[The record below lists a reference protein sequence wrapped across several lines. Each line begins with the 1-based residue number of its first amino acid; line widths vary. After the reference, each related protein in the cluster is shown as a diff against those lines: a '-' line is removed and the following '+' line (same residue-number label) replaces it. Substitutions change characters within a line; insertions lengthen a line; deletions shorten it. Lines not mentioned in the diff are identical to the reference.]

1 MERVAWINEVSVG
14 ADAFYDYAHPN
25 SHPDQSPE
33 YQLVN
38 ALAQT
43 TAFKRLAD
51 IRFLGALD
59 YCLVSQ
65 PNGNQGH
72 SRFTRAQHSI
82 GVATLSIAYLRLR
95 PHNPKQSLACVA
107 AAMLH
112 DIGHPPF
119 SHTIEPLFQHHFGFD
134 HHDASLS
141 IINGSVPLGQ
151 QVVNIL
157 QEFDISPDHVVDIL
171 SGDDS
176 DFDNFFSGPINF
188 DTIEGILRARG
199 YLKMQSLGL
208 TPLRVV
214 EAATDREKK
223 RSKETVDE
231 FWRAK
236 HDMYGLII
244 RSRAGVLCDLLFQE
258 VVKKSIHL
266 LDSSDFLSTESN
278 IFKKVPLLRDV
289 LDKRASLNFVQ
300 CILPRIVKYQRRQ
313 FYVDHETEFSTELD
327 KQRYRQ
333 RKIPATLTLDEMLSA

>member
-1 MERVAWINEVSVG
+1 MEQVRWISEVRVGV
-14 ADAFYDYAHPN
+14 DAHYDYAHPDPY
-25 SHPDQSPE
+25 PDESLE
-33 YQLVN
+33 FQLVN
-38 ALAQT
+38 ALSQT
-43 TAFKRLAD
+43 AAFKRLAD

-72 SRFTRAQHSI
+72 SRFTRAQHSV

-95 PHNPKQSLACVA
+95 SHSPKQSLACVA

-119 SHTIEPLFQHHFGFD
+119 SHTLEPLFKQQFGFD

-151 QVVNIL
+151 QVVRVL
-157 QEFDISPDHVVDIL
+157 KEFSISPDDVVDIL

-199 YLKMQSLGL
+199 YLKMQPLGL
-208 TPLRVV
+208 TPLRVI
-214 EAATDREKK
+214 EAAANRE
-223 RSKETVDE
+223 RDGSKETVDE

-236 HDMYGLII
+236 HDIYGLII

-266 LDSSDFLSTESN
+266 LGEYDFLSTESKM
-278 IFKKVPLLRDV
+278 FKKVPFLRDV
-289 LDKRASLNFVQ
+289 LDKRTSLNFVQ
-300 CILPRIVKYQRRQ
+300 CILPRIVEYQKRQ
-313 FYVDHETEFSTELD
+313 FYVDQEEEFSTKLD
-327 KQRYRQ
+327 KRRYRQ

>member
-1 MERVAWINEVSVG
+1 MEQVPWISEVIVG
-14 ADAFYDYAHPN
+14 VDAQYDYAHPN
-25 SHPDQSPE
+25 PHPDESLE

-72 SRFTRAQHSI
+72 SRFTRAQHSV

-95 PHNPKQSLACVA
+95 SHSPKQSLACVA

-119 SHTIEPLFQHHFGFD
+119 SHTLEPLFQQQFGFD

-157 QEFDISPDHVVDIL
+157 QEFDIDPDHVVDIL
-171 SGDDS
+171 SGGDS
-176 DFDNFFSGPINF
+176 DFDRFFSGPINF
-188 DTIEGILRARG
+188 DTIEGILRARS
-199 YLKMQSLGL
+199 YLKMQPLGL
-208 TPLRVV
+208 TPPRVI
-214 EAATDREKK
+214 EAATNRKEHG
-223 RSKETVDE
+223 SKDTVDE

-236 HDMYGLII
+236 HDMYSLII

-258 VVKKSIHL
+258 VVKKSLHL
-266 LDSSDFLSTESN
+266 LNKYDFLSTESSM
-278 IFKKVPLLRDV
+278 FKKVPLLRDV
-289 LDKRASLNFVQ
+289 LDKKASVNFVQ
-300 CILPRIVKYQRRQ
+300 CILPRMVEYQRRQ
-313 FYVDHETEFSTELD
+313 FYVDQEAAFSTEVD

>member
-1 MERVAWINEVSVG
+1 MEQVPWISEDRVGV
-14 ADAFYDYAHPN
+14 DAHYDYAQPN
-25 SHPDQSPE
+25 AYPDESLE
-33 YQLVN
+33 AQLVN

-43 TAFKRLAD
+43 SAFKRLAD

-82 GVATLSIAYLRLR
+82 GVATLAIAYLRLR
-95 PHNPKQSLACVA
+95 SHTQKQSLACVA

-119 SHTIEPLFQHHFGFD
+119 SHTLEPLFQGHFGFD

-151 QVVNIL
+151 QVVSIL
-157 QEFDISPDHVVDIL
+157 QEFNISPDRVVDIL

-188 DTIEGILRARG
+188 DTIEGILRLRG

-208 TPLRVV
+208 TPLRVI
-214 EAATDREKK
+214 EAATNREKN
-223 RSKETVDE
+223 RSKDTVDE
-231 FWRAK
+231 FWGAK

-266 LDSSDFLSTESN
+266 LDKHDFLSTESS

-289 LDKRASLNFVQ
+289 LDKRASLDFVQ
-300 CILPRIVKYQRRQ
+300 YILPRVVEYQRRQ
-313 FYVDHETEFSTELD
+313 FYVDREAEFSTEAD

-333 RKIPATLTLDEMLSA
+333 RKIPATLTLDEMMSA